1 MKIILWPD
9 NENWEI
15 FLTTDSPQSSHGLP
29 VLRQIS
35 KRNPVPGSGWTF
47 GPADPWLP
55 AESDEQTAA
64 DIVMSWAREKGRTQ
78 LELEAARD
86 FLRQWPEGPQ
96 LTDFE
101 QGVTKE

>member
-9 NENWEI
+9 NEDWEI
-15 FLTTDSPQSSHGLP
+15 FLTTDSPQSRHGLA

-35 KRNPVPGSGWTF
+35 KKNPHPGPDWTF
-47 GPADPWLP
+47 GPKDRWLRVKG
-55 AESDEQTAA
+55 EEQTAA
-64 DIVMSWAREKGRTQ
+64 DIVMTWAREKERTQ

-96 LTDFE
+96 LTNFE
-101 QGVTKE
+101 QGATK

>member
-9 NENWEI
+9 NEDWEI
-15 FLTTDSPQSSHGLP
+15 FLTTESPQSSHGLP

-35 KRNPVPGSGWTF
+35 KRNPDPSKDWTF
-47 GPADPWLP
+47 GPADRWSP
-55 AESDEQTAA
+55 AENDEQTAA
-64 DIVMSWAREKGRTQ
+64 DIVMTWAREKSRTQ
-78 LELEAARD
+78 LELEAARS

-101 QGVTKE
+101 QGEIK